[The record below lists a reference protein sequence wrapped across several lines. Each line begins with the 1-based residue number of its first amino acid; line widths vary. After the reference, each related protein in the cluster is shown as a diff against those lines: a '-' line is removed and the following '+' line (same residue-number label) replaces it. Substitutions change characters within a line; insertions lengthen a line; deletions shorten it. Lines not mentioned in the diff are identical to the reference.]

1 MHRRAFLKAIL
12 LLLASVLMASMLFA
26 CAAPTAV
33 IPVTVTSST
42 TAIPPTATPTRIPSE
57 EEIASRISTVSPV
70 TIYRGP
76 GSDYEE
82 AGILDAGTNARV
94 IETRDGNW
102 LHIICPHGSIGN
114 CWVLWDPNAIYL
126 YEGAEITL
134 DIPNPDSL
142 QIVSTNTETSPD
154 GRWEAVT
161 TQSESMSFG
170 DEAWFFYVELKVT
183 AQDTGR
189 TWTPVSEWHAAGLGQ
204 EEAPQ
209 PFHWSKDGR
218 FLYYSS
224 LSYPDGA
231 CVFYDNIGDYLDRLD
246 LTDGSVAAMQ
256 PPFPRGIVAIS
267 PSETMIAYLQRQPD
281 FSNQHLVVR
290 ELATAYDDGDASQDS
305 IKWQIPYDVVW
316 PTQVSQIAWLWNSRK
331 VLVTMTSVTDNCLPA
346 SISNWELDV
355 KTGKFVEVSSRVL
368 PTATP

>member
-1 MHRRAFLKAIL
+1 MRRQVFPTGIIL
-12 LLLASVLMASMLFA
+12 PTVSVLMAAMLFA
-26 CAAPTAV
+26 CATPTPV
-33 IPVTVTSST
+33 IPVTATPSST
-42 TAIPPTATPTRIPSE
+42 AVVPTASPTSIPPE
-57 EEIASRISTVSPV
+57 NEIASRISIVSPV
-70 TIYRGP
+70 TLYRGP
-76 GSDYEE
+76 GSDYDE
-82 AGILDAGTNARV
+82 AGILKAGSNARV
-94 IETRDGNW
+94 IETREGNW
-102 LHIICPHGSIGN
+102 LHIVCPNDNIRS

-126 YEGAEITL
+126 YEGAEIAL
-134 DIPNPDSL
+134 DIPDPESL
-142 QIVSTNTETSPD
+142 QTVSTSKETSPD
-154 GRWEAVT
+154 GRWEAET
-161 TQSESMSFG
+161 TQSESVAFG
-170 DEAWFFYVELKVT
+170 GEAWFFYVELRVT
-183 AQDTGR
+183 SQDTGR

-204 EEAPQ
+204 EEAPR

-246 LTDGSVAAMQ
+246 LADGSVAAMQ
-256 PPFPRGIVAIS
+256 PPYPRGIAAIS
-267 PSETMIAYLQRQPD
+267 PNETMVAYLQRQPD

-290 ELATAYDDGDASQDS
+290 DLATAYSDGNESQDS
-305 IKWQIPYDVVW
+305 IKWQIPHEVLW

-331 VLVTMTSVTDNCLPA
+331 VFVTTTTVADNCLPA